1 MKLADLST
9 WPDALVAL
17 LLCAGVLAV
26 AMTCVAYFTWI
37 ERKIAARFQNRIGP
51 YFVGRPHGWLQPI
64 ADVAKLLIKEDIVPR
79 AADRLLFDLAPVIVV
94 VASLLGFAFVP
105 VAKGIAI
112 ANHPFSLLLFV
123 AFGSLTLLGT
133 FAAGWASNNKYAL
146 VSALRSVA
154 MAVSYEI
161 PLLLALLVPAIL
173 TGSFNLGDIVE
184 AQRGLWFAFWP
195 GVGWIAFLVWYV
207 ASLAET
213 NKAPL
218 DIVEAESELVAAYN
232 TEYTGIKFALFYAGE
247 YAHTV
252 GSAALGATVFLGG
265 YLGPAFLPGWI
276 WLLLK
281 VIFLFCVTLWVRWTL
296 LRFRIDHALKLNWM
310 ALFPTALVALVAAA
324 WWVMRST
331 PWSR

>member
-1 MKLADLST
+1 MRLFDPST
-9 WPDALVAL
+9 WPDPLLALA
-17 LLCAGVLAV
+17 LCATVLGV

-37 ERKIAARFQNRIGP
+37 ERKVAARFQNRIGP
-51 YFVGRPHGWLQPI
+51 YFVGRPHGWLQPL
-64 ADVAKLLIKEDIVPR
+64 ADVAKLLVKEDIVPR
-79 AADRLLFDLAPVIVV
+79 AADKLLFDLAPVIVV
-94 VASLLGFAFVP
+94 AAALLGFAFIP
-105 VAKGIAI
+105 IAQGLAI
-112 ANHPFSLLLFV
+112 SNHPYSLLLFP
-123 AFGSLTLLGT
+123 ALGSLTLLGV

-161 PLLLALLVPAIL
+161 PLLLVLLVPAIL
-173 TGSFNLGDIVE
+173 AGSLNLGEIVE

-195 GVGWIAFLVWYV
+195 GIGWVAFAVWFV

-218 DIVEAESELVAAYN
+218 DLVEAESELIAAYN
-232 TEYTGIKFALFYAGE
+232 VEYTGIKFALFYAGE
-247 YAHTV
+247 YAHTA
-252 GSAALGATVFLGG
+252 GASALGATVFLGG

-281 VIFLFCVTLWVRWTL
+281 VVALFCVTLWVRWTL

-310 ALFPTALVALVAAA
+310 VLFPTALATLVAAA
-324 WWVMRST
+324 FWVMRSQ
-331 PWSR
+331 P